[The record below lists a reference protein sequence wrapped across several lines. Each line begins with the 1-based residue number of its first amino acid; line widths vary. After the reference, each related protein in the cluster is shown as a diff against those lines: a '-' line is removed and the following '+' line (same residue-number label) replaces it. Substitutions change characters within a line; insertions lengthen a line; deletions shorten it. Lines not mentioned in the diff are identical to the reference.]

1 MKEKSMK
8 SRNSKWTEERIFK
21 AINLFIKENGRL
33 PYIRELDDSNSPLP
47 THQSI
52 KNRCSMTVT
61 SFYNTYYK
69 EYTCLCKSYVYH
81 LNSKQYWLEDFET
94 QYRNMDY
101 PSQEKYDKQRK
112 ENTPSSQHLIKL
124 CGYENWSEM
133 IKKCGLIKKKE
144 LSITINHNQ
153 NISEN
158 ELKNITQILSQ
169 MNARITQK

>member
-1 MKEKSMK
+1 MQEKSRK
-8 SRNSKWTEERIFK
+8 SRNSKWTEKRIFET
-21 AINLFIKENGRL
+21 INLFIEKNGRL
-33 PYIRELDDSNSPLP
+33 PYIRELDDCNSLLP

-52 KNRCSMTVT
+52 KNRFRMTV
-61 SFYNTYYK
+61 SLFYNTYYS

-81 LNSKQYWLEDFET
+81 LNSTKYWLEDFKT
-94 QYRNMDY
+94 QYKNMDY

-133 IKKCGLIKKKE
+133 IKNCGLIKKKE
-144 LSITINHNQ
+144 LNITISHNK
-153 NISEN
+153 NISED

-169 MNARITQK
+169 MNVKVAKK